1 MRGWFV
7 LMLAAVHPHEKNKQ
21 TAEILL
27 KSKTVS
33 L

>member
-1 MRGWFV
+1 
-7 LMLAAVHPHEKNKQ
+7 MLAAIHPHEKSTQ
-21 TAEILL
+21 IAEILL